1 MKIALVEYGA
11 GNLPSVERALAR
23 LGADTFRAP
32 APELLGDADAIILP
46 GVGHFGAL
54 MRQLGERGMIDP
66 LRERI
71 SPQDVSSRAVPFLGI
86 CLGLQ
91 ALFSASDEA
100 PDDRG
105 FGIYN
110 GRVSALPPTA
120 KLPHMGWN
128 RLERVTNSR
137 LLEGIPDDAYFYFA
151 NSFAALPGATGLAH
165 AEAALCDH
173 GGRFVAV
180 VENGSI
186 CGVQFHPEKS
196 GQAGARLLQN
206 FLRLA
211 QGYAK
216 NGSGQKGQGA
226 AR

>member
-23 LGADTFRAP
+23 LGADAFRAP

-66 LRERI
+66 LREKI
-71 SPQDVSSRAVPFLGI
+71 SRGVPFLGI

-91 ALFSASDEA
+91 ALFAASDEA
-100 PDDRG
+100 PDDHG
-105 FGIYN
+105 LGVFP

-128 RLERVTNSR
+128 RLERLTSSR
-137 LLEGIPDDAYFYFA
+137 LLEGIPEDAYFYFA
-151 NSFAALPGATGLAH
+151 NSFAALPGATGLGD

-196 GQAGARLLQN
+196 GQAGARLLEN

-211 QGYAK
+211 QGYAM
-216 NGSGQKGQGA
+216 NGSGERGQGA

>member
-32 APELLGDADAIILP
+32 APEALADADAIILP

-54 MRQLGERGMIDP
+54 MRQLGERGMIGP

-71 SPQDVSSRAVPFLGI
+71 SHGVPFLGI

-105 FGIYN
+105 LGIFP
-110 GRVSALPPTA
+110 GHVAAMPATA

-128 RLERVTNSR
+128 QLERREPAR
-137 LLEGIPDDAYFYFA
+137 LLEGVPDDAYFYFA
-151 NSFAALPGATGLAH
+151 HSFAAMSSATGPGH
-165 AEAALCDH
+165 AEAALCNH

-196 GQAGARLLQN
+196 GQAGARLLEN

-211 QGYAK
+211 QGCAK
-216 NGSGQKGQGA
+216 NGNGEKRQGTA
-226 AR
+226 Q

>member
-66 LRERI
+66 LCEKI
-71 SPQDVSSRAVPFLGI
+71 SRGVPFLGI

-105 FGIYN
+105 LGVYN

-128 RLERVTNSR
+128 QLERRANSR

-151 NSFAALPGATGLAH
+151 NSFAAMPGATGAGH

-196 GQAGARLLQN
+196 GQAGARLLEN

-211 QGYAK
+211 RGCAK
-216 NGSGQKGQGA
+216 NGGGEKGQGA

>member
-23 LGADTFRAP
+23 LGAETFRAP
-32 APELLGDADAIILP
+32 APDALSGADAIILP

-54 MRQLGERGMIDP
+54 MRQLADRGMIDP

-71 SPQDVSSRAVPFLGI
+71 SRGVPFLGI

-100 PDDRG
+100 PEDG
-105 FGIYN
+105 GLGIFP
-110 GRVSALPPTA
+110 GRVAALPPTA

-128 RLERVTNSR
+128 QLERREPAR
-137 LLEGIPDDAYFYFA
+137 LLEGVPDGAYFYFA
-151 NSFAALPGATGLAH
+151 NSFAALPGATGADH
-165 AEAALCDH
+165 AEAALCNH

-180 VENGSI
+180 VEAGNI
-186 CGVQFHPEKS
+186 CGTQFHPEKS
-196 GQAGARLLQN
+196 GQAGALLLQN
-206 FLRLA
+206 FLRIA
-211 QGYAK
+211 QSAAQSNRGA
-216 NGSGQKGQGA
+216 GRA

>member
-32 APELLGDADAIILP
+32 APEALANADAIILP

-71 SPQDVSSRAVPFLGI
+71 SRGVPFLGI

-100 PDDRG
+100 PEDTG
-105 FGIYN
+105 LGIFP
-110 GRVSALPPTA
+110 GRVAALPATA

-128 RLERVTNSR
+128 QLERREPAR
-137 LLEGIPDDAYFYFA
+137 LLEGVPNDAYFYFA
-151 NSFAALPGATGLAH
+151 HSFAALQNSTGPGH

-180 VENGSI
+180 VENGSV

-196 GQAGARLLQN
+196 GQAGARLLEN

-211 QGYAK
+211 QSESQSNRAEGRAE
-216 NGSGQKGQGA
+216 Q
-226 AR
+226 

>member
-23 LGADTFRAP
+23 LGAETFRAP
-32 APELLGDADAIILP
+32 APEMLGDADVIILP

-54 MRQLGERGMIDP
+54 MRQLGERKMIEP

-71 SPQDVSSRAVPFLGI
+71 SRGVPFLGI

-91 ALFSASDEA
+91 ALFTASDEA

-105 FGIYN
+105 IGIFP
-110 GRVSALPPTA
+110 GRVAALPPTA

-128 RLERVTNSR
+128 QLERRQTAR
-137 LLEGIPDDAYFYFA
+137 LLEGVPDDAYFYFA
-151 NSFAALPGATGLAH
+151 NSFAALPGATGRGH

-180 VENGSI
+180 VENGNI

-196 GQAGARLLQN
+196 GQAGARLLEN

-211 QGYAK
+211 ERDVQSNRAG
-216 NGSGQKGQGA
+216 GA
-226 AR
+226 AQ

>member
-1 MKIALVEYGA
+1 MRVALVEYGA

-32 APELLGDADAIILP
+32 APEGLGDAEAIILP

-54 MRQLGERGMIDP
+54 MRQLAERGMIEP

-71 SPQDVSSRAVPFLGI
+71 SSGVPFLGI

-100 PDDRG
+100 PEDRG
-105 FGIYN
+105 LGIFP
-110 GRVSALPPTA
+110 GRVAALPPTA

-128 RLERVTNSR
+128 QLDRREPAR
-137 LLEGIPDDAYFYFA
+137 LLDGVANDAYFYFA
-151 NSFAALPGATGLAH
+151 NSFAALPGATELGH

-173 GGRFVAV
+173 GGSFVAV
-180 VENGSI
+180 VESGSV
-186 CGVQFHPEKS
+186 CGTQFHPEKS
-196 GQAGARLLQN
+196 GQAGARLLEN

-216 NGSGQKGQGA
+216 NGNDDKSAGV

>member
-32 APELLGDADAIILP
+32 APECLADADAIILP

-71 SPQDVSSRAVPFLGI
+71 SFGVPFLGI

-100 PDDRG
+100 PEDTG
-105 FGIYN
+105 LGMFP
-110 GRVSALPPTA
+110 GRVAALPATA

-128 RLERVTNSR
+128 QLERREPAR
-137 LLEGIPDDAYFYFA
+137 LLEGVPNDAYFYFA
-151 NSFAALPGATGLAH
+151 HSFAALQNSTGPGH

-180 VENGSI
+180 VENGNI
-186 CGVQFHPEKS
+186 FGVQFHPEKS
-196 GQAGARLLQN
+196 GQAGARLLEN

-211 QGYAK
+211 QSESQSKRAEGR
-216 NGSGQKGQGA
+216 A
-226 AR
+226 AQ

>member
-23 LGADTFRAP
+23 LGADTFRSS
-32 APELLGDADAIILP
+32 APETLSDADAIILP

-54 MRQLGERGMIDP
+54 MRQIGEKGMIDP

-71 SPQDVSSRAVPFLGI
+71 ASGVPFLGI

-91 ALFSASDEA
+91 ALFSGSDEA

-105 FGIYN
+105 LAIYD

-128 RLERVTNSR
+128 RLERLTKSR
-137 LLEGIPDDAYFYFA
+137 LLEGVPGDAYFYFA
-151 NSFAALPGATGLAH
+151 NSFAALPGATGPGS

-180 VENGSI
+180 VENGNI

-211 QGYAK
+211 QSDAQS
-216 NGSGQKGQGA
+216 NR
-226 AR
+226 ARGVVQ

>member
-23 LGADTFRAP
+23 LGAETYRAP
-32 APELLGDADAIILP
+32 APEMLGDADVIILP

-54 MRQLGERGMIDP
+54 MRQLGERGMIEP
-66 LRERI
+66 LRER
-71 SPQDVSSRAVPFLGI
+71 VSRGVPFLGI

-91 ALFSASDEA
+91 ALFTASDEA

-105 FGIYN
+105 IGIFP
-110 GRVSALPPTA
+110 GRVAALPPTA

-128 RLERVTNSR
+128 QLERREPAR
-137 LLEGIPDDAYFYFA
+137 LLEGVPDDAYFYFA
-151 NSFAALPGATGLAH
+151 NSFAALPGATGLGN
-165 AEAALCDH
+165 AEAALCNH

-180 VENGSI
+180 VENGNI

-196 GQAGARLLQN
+196 GQAGARLLEN

-211 QGYAK
+211 QRNAQ
-216 NGSGQKGQGA
+216 SDRADGA

>member
-23 LGADTFRAP
+23 LGAEAFRAP
-32 APELLGDADAIILP
+32 GPDALAGADTIILP

-54 MRQLGERGMIDP
+54 MRELGARGMIDP

-71 SPQDVSSRAVPFLGI
+71 TRGVPFLGI

-105 FGIYN
+105 LNIYS

-128 RLERVTNSR
+128 QLERPVPSR
-137 LLEGIPDDAYFYFA
+137 LLEGVAADAYFYFA
-151 NSFAALPGATGLAH
+151 NSFAALPGATGVAN

-180 VENGSI
+180 VENGNI
-186 CGVQFHPEKS
+186 CGTQFHPEKS
-196 GQAGARLLQN
+196 GQAGARLLEN

-211 QGYAK
+211 QSCVAQPRRGE
-216 NGSGQKGQGA
+216 GA

>member
-32 APELLGDADAIILP
+32 NPAALSGADAIILP

-54 MRQLGERGMIDP
+54 MRQLGEQGMIEP

-71 SPQDVSSRAVPFLGI
+71 SSGVPFLGI

-91 ALFSASDEA
+91 ALFSTSDEA
-100 PDDRG
+100 PEDRG
-105 FGIYN
+105 LGIYG

-128 RLERVTNSR
+128 RLERQPGSR

-151 NSFAALPGATGLAH
+151 NSFAALPGATGLAN

-173 GGRFVAV
+173 GGRFVAI
-180 VENGSI
+180 VENGSV

-196 GQAGARLLQN
+196 GQAGARLLEN

-211 QGYAK
+211 QVNAK
-216 NGSGQKGQGA
+216 NGNGGKGAGA

>member
-32 APELLGDADAIILP
+32 APEMLSDADAIILP

-54 MRQLGERGMIDP
+54 MRQLSERGMIEP

-71 SPQDVSSRAVPFLGI
+71 AGGTPFLGI

-91 ALFSASDEA
+91 ALFSGSDEA

-105 FGIYN
+105 LAIYE

-128 RLERVTNSR
+128 RLERLTKSR
-137 LLEGIPDDAYFYFA
+137 LLEGVPDEAYFYFA
-151 NSFAALPGATGLAH
+151 NSFAALPGATGPGD

-180 VENGSI
+180 VEDGNV

-196 GQAGARLLQN
+196 GQAGARLLEN

-211 QGYAK
+211 QSDAR
-216 NGSGQKGQGA
+216 SIRAEGA

>member
-1 MKIALVEYGA
+1 
-11 GNLPSVERALAR
+11 
-23 LGADTFRAP
+23 
-32 APELLGDADAIILP
+32 
-46 GVGHFGAL
+46 
-54 MRQLGERGMIDP
+54 

-71 SPQDVSSRAVPFLGI
+71 SRRVPFLGI

-100 PDDRG
+100 PEDTG
-105 FGIYN
+105 LGIFP
-110 GRVSALPPTA
+110 GRVAALPPTA

-128 RLERVTNSR
+128 QLERREPAR
-137 LLEGIPDDAYFYFA
+137 LLEGVPQDAYFYFA
-151 NSFAALPGATGLAH
+151 HSFAALQNSTGPGH

-196 GQAGARLLQN
+196 GQAGARLLEN

-211 QGYAK
+211 QSESQSNRAEGR
-216 NGSGQKGQGA
+216 A
-226 AR
+226 AQ

>member
-32 APELLGDADAIILP
+32 APEALGDAEAIILP

-71 SPQDVSSRAVPFLGI
+71 SRGVPFLGI

-100 PDDRG
+100 PEDRG
-105 FGIYN
+105 LGIFP
-110 GRVSALPPTA
+110 GRVAALPPTA

-128 RLERVTNSR
+128 QLERREPAR
-137 LLEGIPDDAYFYFA
+137 LLEGVPIDAYFYFA
-151 NSFAALPGATGLAH
+151 NSFAALPGATELDH
-165 AEAALCDH
+165 AESALCDH

-180 VENGSI
+180 VESGNI
-186 CGVQFHPEKS
+186 FGVQFHPEKS
-196 GQAGARLLQN
+196 GQAGAKLLDN

-211 QGYAK
+211 ARYAQ
-216 NGSGQKGQGA
+216 NGSGQKNRGA

>member
-32 APELLGDADAIILP
+32 APEALADADAIILP

-54 MRQLGERGMIDP
+54 MRQLGERGMIVP

-71 SPQDVSSRAVPFLGI
+71 SRRVPFLGI

-100 PDDRG
+100 PEDTG
-105 FGIYN
+105 LGIFP
-110 GRVSALPPTA
+110 GRVAALPPTA

-128 RLERVTNSR
+128 QLERREPAR
-137 LLEGIPDDAYFYFA
+137 LLEGVPQDAYFYFA
-151 NSFAALPGATGLAH
+151 HSFAALQNSTGPGH

-186 CGVQFHPEKS
+186 CGVQFHTEKS
-196 GQAGARLLQN
+196 GQAGARLLEN

-211 QGYAK
+211 QSESQSNRAEGR
-216 NGSGQKGQGA
+216 A
-226 AR
+226 AQ

>member
-23 LGADTFRAP
+23 LGAETFRAP
-32 APELLGDADAIILP
+32 APEMLDDADVIILP

-54 MRQLGERGMIDP
+54 MRQLGERGMIEP

-71 SPQDVSSRAVPFLGI
+71 SRGVPFLGI

-91 ALFSASDEA
+91 ALFTASDEA

-105 FGIYN
+105 IGIFP
-110 GRVSALPPTA
+110 GRVAALPPTA

-128 RLERVTNSR
+128 QLERREPAR
-137 LLEGIPDDAYFYFA
+137 LLEGVPDDAYFYFA
-151 NSFAALPGATGLAH
+151 NSFAALPGATGPGN

-180 VENGSI
+180 VENGNI

-196 GQAGARLLQN
+196 GQAGARLLEN

-211 QGYAK
+211 QRDAQA
-216 NGSGQKGQGA
+216 NRAEGA

>member
-23 LGADTFRAP
+23 LGAETFRAP
-32 APELLGDADAIILP
+32 APAALADADAIILP

-54 MRQLGERGMIDP
+54 MRQLSERGMIDP
-66 LRERI
+66 LREQIERG
-71 SPQDVSSRAVPFLGI
+71 VPFLGI

-100 PDDRG
+100 IEDRG
-105 FGIYN
+105 LGIFP
-110 GRVSALPPTA
+110 GRVSALPATA

-128 RLERVTNSR
+128 QLERREPAR
-137 LLEGIPDDAYFYFA
+137 LLEGIAPDAYFYFA
-151 NSFAALPGATGLAH
+151 HSFAALDSATGPGH

-180 VENGSI
+180 IERNNV

-196 GQAGARLLQN
+196 GQAGARLLEN
-206 FLRLA
+206 YLRLA
-211 QGYAK
+211 QSFAAPAK
-216 NGSGQKGQGA
+216 GA
-226 AR
+226 AQ